1 SFYRV
6 GATRPSAVDVRVVA
20 ASNRDLER
28 GVAEGWFRE
37 DLYFRLKGFVLHLPP
52 LRERSADVPLLA
64 APFVGEAATGMGRPG
79 LQISEAAL
87 AALAA
92 HDWPGNVRELQHC
105 LRQAAA
111 LSRSLVISAEDLRLP
126 GPSPIREEADDDAE
140 VLACL
145 RRHGFDMQAA
155 A

>member
-1 SFYRV
+1 
-6 GATRPSAVDVRVVA
+6 
-20 ASNRDLER
+20 
-28 GVAEGWFRE
+28 
-37 DLYFRLKGFVLHLPP
+37 
-52 LRERSADVPLLA
+52 
-64 APFVGEAATGMGRPG
+64 

-126 GPSPIREEADDDAE
+126 GPSPIREEADGDAE

-155 A
+155 ARALGWDRSTVTQRLKGLGFRALVEADGDRDKAALALAGSPDLARTVALKLREYHEHLLRTVQEFGAADAAVSACRR